1 MSVTES
7 ARAGQRT
14 TMPWPALLTLA
25 AAVFLSITLELLPT
39 GLLPEMAAG
48 LGVGESAIGLT
59 VSVFAL
65 TVVLTSAPL
74 VALTARVPRRLLL
87 VIVLTVLAVS
97 TIATALAPTYW
108 LLVAVRFAGGLAHG
122 VFWSIVA
129 AEASRLVPDRL
140 IARAVA
146 IVIGGGTLAIVLGV
160 PGATVLGQ
168 AFGWR
173 VAFAVVGG
181 LTLAGALAVRV
192 ALPKRAGSGAAAADV
207 SQRGDRADA
216 STAPSTSTDATAATA
231 PHPTAARFRRNDPAL
246 GAVLVVCAV
255 TALTMLGQYAVF
267 TYIAPILTDLIG
279 VGASAVGPLLFV
291 YGAAGAVGLVISG
304 SPLARRATAALLV
317 SMAVI
322 AVALA
327 AIALVPTQAA
337 GIAALAA
344 WGLAFGALPALLQVR
359 LLRAAPASHRDAASA
374 LYTTG
379 FNAGIGGGALIGA
392 VVFDRVGVGALPW
405 VYVVLLVAAAMV
417 LVIGRRLGGSSR

>member
-7 ARAGQRT
+7 ARAGKRT
-14 TMPWPALLTLA
+14 TVPWSALLTLA
-25 AAVFLSITLELLPT
+25 GAVFLSITLELLPT

-48 LGVGESAIGLT
+48 LDVGESAIGLT

-87 VIVLTVLAVS
+87 VVVLTVLGAS

-108 LLVAVRFAGGLAHG
+108 VLVAVRFAGGLAHG

-160 PGATVLGQ
+160 PAATVLGQ

-181 LTLAGALAVRV
+181 LTLAGAIAVRL
-192 ALPKRAGSGAAAADV
+192 ALPKRAGSGAAV
-207 SQRGDRADA
+207 ADA
-216 STAPSTSTDATAATA
+216 ASPPSTGTDAA
-231 PHPTAARFRRNDPAL
+231 PAVAVHPTAARFRRSDPAL

-267 TYIAPILTDLIG
+267 TYIAPLLTDLIG
-279 VGASAVGPLLFV
+279 VGPAAVGPLLFV
-291 YGAAGAVGLVISG
+291 YGAAGAVGLVIAG
-304 SPLARRATAALLV
+304 SPLARRATAAILV
-317 SMAVI
+317 SMTVI

-327 AIALVPTQAA
+327 MIALVPGEAA
-337 GIAALAA
+337 GIAALAV

-359 LLRAAPASHRDAASA
+359 LLRAAPPSHRDAASA

-379 FNAGIGGGALIGA
+379 FNTGIGGGALVGA
-392 VVFDRVGVGALPW
+392 LVFDGVGVGALPW
-405 VYVVLLVAAAMV
+405 VYVVLLVAAAIV
-417 LVIGRRLGGSSR
+417 LVIGQRLAR